1 MEQAPTGS
9 RLIRNSLFSLF
20 NTLFMLA
27 TTWIISIWVARQL
40 GPSGYGIF
48 TLVLWFTGTV
58 SWALG
63 MGLIHAITK
72 FVAEAQ
78 GRSEPIPVAIVVF
91 VLKLELILSI
101 PLTAV
106 LFFLRAPIAD
116 YFFSPNESF
125 YFLIAFLGLVPGVV
139 TAIFS
144 ATIEGIQKFEYFTY
158 SNLVVTPLSFGAK
171 VVVLSMGYGIEGL
184 LLVMLIFSFVNVL
197 FYAWALRR
205 EGFFKQAQSSGP
217 LDKSTRGRLMRYN
230 RSVGSILLCDK
241 VVWDKSE
248 NLFLGRFCAANEIAF
263 YNLGFNI
270 AQRFMSILPTTLW
283 RVLFPAMSS
292 YFGSGNESKVKRLFY
307 VATRYLAF
315 VSFPVGVAGTL
326 LSYELIHYLYG
337 HEYIGAQRVLQ
348 ILFMTAIITS
358 LSKPASAILYGFE
371 KQGFILRYG
380 IILAVLNIA
389 MNFLMIPR
397 MGALGAALGYGI
409 IAIMGSGGGIIYTC
423 RLMKL
428 RYPFGS
434 LLKMLGATII
444 MGLCMQLILWRFPG
458 ALGFALS
465 VVSGAI
471 VYLGGSIVLGTFE
484 SEDLALL
491 QSAKAVLPAPIRGV
505 AQSILEFIVQLKHAS
520 ALNRSP

>member
-1 MEQAPTGS
+1 MEQPHAGS
-9 RLIRNSLFSLF
+9 RLIKNSLLSLF
-20 NTLFMLA
+20 NTIFMLA
-27 TTWIISIWVARQL
+27 TTWVISIWVARQL
-40 GPSGYGIF
+40 GPTGYGVF
-48 TLVLWFTGTV
+48 TLILWFTGTI

-78 GRSEPIPVAIVVF
+78 GRGEPLPAAIIVF
-91 VLKLELILSI
+91 VLKLELALSI
-101 PLTAV
+101 PLTIA

-125 YFLIAFLGLVPGVV
+125 YFLIAFLGLAPGVV

-158 SNLVVTPLSFGAK
+158 SNLIVTPLSFGAK
-171 VVVLSMGYGIEGL
+171 IVVLSMGYGIEGL

-205 EGFFKQAQSSGP
+205 EGFFKQVRGGDT
-217 LDKSTRGRLMRYN
+217 LDRSTRSRLMRYN

-241 VVWDKSE
+241 VVWDRSE
-248 NLFLGRFCAANEIAF
+248 NFFLGRFCSASEIAF

-270 AQRFMSILPTTLW
+270 AQRFMSILPSTLW

-292 YFGSGNESKVKRLFY
+292 YFGSGDESKVRRLFY

-326 LSYELIHYLYG
+326 HSYELIHYLYG
-337 HEYIGAQRVLQ
+337 HDYIGAQRVLQ

-380 IILAVLNIA
+380 IILAVLNIV
-389 MNFLMIPR
+389 MNLLLIPR
-397 MGALGAALGYGI
+397 MGALGAAVGYGT
-409 IAIMGSGGGIIYTC
+409 IALLGSGGGIIYTC
-423 RLMKL
+423 RLMRL

-434 LLKMLGATII
+434 LLKVLGSTIV
-444 MGLCMQLILWRFPG
+444 MGICMQVVLWQLPG
-458 ALGFALS
+458 ALGFSLS
-465 VVSGAI
+465 VVIGAL
-471 VYLGGSIVLGTFE
+471 VYLSCSILLGTFE

-491 QSAKAVLPAPIRGV
+491 QSAKAVLPAPIREL
-505 AQSILEFIVQLKHAS
+505 ADRILAFIIHLKHSS
-520 ALNRSP
+520 AINRAP